1 MKRRY
6 LAAMIAAAVLLL
18 GCVRAYA
25 GGPRWHAGASD
36 FSPSVEG
43 QPIVWAGGKINFFLD
58 QGSLSPILNQQQA
71 NAIVKA
77 AATVWNAVPT
87 AAMQFTIEGNLSED
101 VNGTNV
107 TAGAN
112 GPTLPSDIRLTGN
125 VLHPVAVIYDEDG
138 SVINDFYGPGTS
150 TPGSCLENSVFLV
163 FGAPTAAA
171 NFAHALMLINGLCA
185 TNASQLTMLQ
195 YQIMRGFGQ
204 LIGLDWSQ
212 TNEEMFAA
220 NQPTTQGLSGW
231 PMMHPIERLC
241 SNNTQ
246 SCIPSPTQLR
256 PDDIAAL
263 NRMYPVTAA
272 NISSFTQKKM
282 ITAANTIS
290 VQGTIQFKHGQGM
303 QGVNVV
309 LRPMI
314 PNTDLPDIRYTVT
327 AVSGDAFV
335 GNAGNIISGT
345 TDAQGNALN
354 RYGSNDPALEGFF
367 DLSGVPLP
375 AGQTTANYQ
384 LSFEAIN
391 PLYTGQVSVGP
402 YTTSQVTPSGTMP
415 TIELQQLAAGSSV
428 METVTIG
435 NSADDSLS
443 GNDGTVAAPAS
454 LAASGEW
461 MERISGYG
469 HLSWFQGRMRANRQ
483 FTVEAQAVDESGQ
496 PSNNKANL
504 VLGAWNGTD
513 AEGTPPDIG
522 TIQPLNG
529 AAPGLTTLQV
539 ATVADGQLRIGIA
552 DARGDGRPDYL
563 YRGRVLYADSVAPAR
578 LPSEGGPMV
587 IYGIGFRPN
596 TVVTVNGVAAAV
608 TSITPT
614 EITAMAPASNGVTG
628 NVAVEVQDPQTL
640 GFAVIGDGL
649 SYSAQSG
656 DGLSIVA
663 APTGAIAIGVPQP
676 FTVRAM
682 NWDDE
687 WPAGGVPVTFSVTEG
702 AATLGCGQPTCTIT
716 TEQNGS
722 ATLAISAFTP
732 GLTQVTASLTNGVR
746 VQAEFTGAA
755 PPEISAISPD
765 LYLAIGA
772 QTQWSP
778 QALVL
783 VDGVPDAG
791 MAVSWTTSGAGM
803 SIADASAPTGANGVA
818 TEQIAAGPLA
828 SGAAVPVNACLPL
841 GAGCAAFHAY
851 AVHVETA
858 QLQPVSGTQQ
868 TIAAGQNFAPITLEV
883 MDAVGHPM
891 AGAVVT
897 FYETLHAWTPDCTG
911 QGPCPAAPVLNQTAV
926 QLTSA
931 NDGTVTLVPV
941 SGQGEAVR
949 LSVVAAVGSSA
960 TLDFEMECHP

>member
-1 MKRRY
+1 MKKQY
-6 LAAMIAAAVLLL
+6 LAAMATAAGLLF
-18 GCVRAYA
+18 GSVSAYA
-25 GGPRWHAGASD
+25 GGPRWHAGASY

-43 QPIVWAGGKINFFLD
+43 QPIVWAGGQLNYFID
-58 QGSLSPILNQQQA
+58 QGSLSPILNQTQA
-71 NAIVKA
+71 NTIVKA
-77 AATVWNAVPT
+77 AAAVWSAVPT
-87 AAMQFTIEGNLSED
+87 AALQITARGNLSED

-107 TAGAN
+107 TAGAS

-125 VLHPVAVIYDEDG
+125 VFHAVAVIYDEDG

-163 FGAPTAAA
+163 FGAPTTAG
-171 NFAHALMLINGLCA
+171 NFSHALMLINGLCA
-185 TNASQLTMLQ
+185 TNTSQLTVLQ

-204 LIGLDWSQ
+204 LLGLDWSQ

-220 NQPTTQGLSGW
+220 DQLTTQGLSGW
-231 PMMHPIERLC
+231 SMMHPVERLC

-246 SCIPSPTQLR
+246 ACIPSPTQLR
-256 PDDIAAL
+256 LDDIAAL

-272 NISSFTQKKM
+272 NISSFAGKK

-290 VQGTIQFKHGQGM
+290 VQGTIQFKYGQGM

-335 GNAGNIISGT
+335 SNAGNIISGT

-354 RYGSNDPALEGFF
+354 RYGSNDPTLEGFF

-443 GNDGTVAAPAS
+443 GNDGTIAAPAS
-454 LAASGEW
+454 LPASGDW
-461 MERISGYG
+461 MARISGYG
-469 HLSWFQGRMRANRQ
+469 HMSWFQGRMRANRQ

-504 VLGAWNGTD
+504 VIGTWNGTD
-513 AEGTPPDIG
+513 AEGTAPDIG

-529 AAPGLTTLQV
+529 AALGLTTLQV

-563 YRGRVLYADSVAPAR
+563 YRGRVLYADSVAPAH

-608 TSITPT
+608 TSVTPT

-628 NVAVEVQDPQTL
+628 NVVVEVQDPQTL
-640 GFAVIGDGL
+640 GFAVISDGL

-687 WPAGGVPVTFSVTEG
+687 WPAAGVPVTFSVTG
-702 AATLGCGQPTCTIT
+702 GTATLGCGQPTCTIT
-716 TEQNGS
+716 TEENGS
-722 ATLAISAFTP
+722 AALAISAGTP

-783 VDGVPDAG
+783 VDGVPDVG
-791 MAVSWTTSGAGM
+791 MTVSWTASGSGM
-803 SIADASAPTGANGVA
+803 SLAAASAPTGVNGIA
-818 TEQIAAGPLA
+818 TQQLAVGPLA

-841 GAGCAAFHAY
+841 GAGCAVFHAY

-858 QLQPVSGTQQ
+858 ELQPVSGTQQ

-883 MDAVGHPM
+883 TDAVGHPM

-911 QGPCPAAPVLNQTAV
+911 QGPCPAAPVLNQTTV

-941 SGQGEAVR
+941 SGQGEAVQ
-949 LSVVAAVGSSA
+949 LSVVAAAGSSA